1 MSTLHIVNKS
11 PFERNSL
18 TSCIG
23 HLGKDDAVLLIEDAV
38 VAARDGSAVAPLV
51 RDALKN
57 GPVYVLAPD
66 LAARAIKRDSV
77 IAGMKLI
84 DYHGFVELAVQHAR
98 TQSWL

>member
-38 VAARDGSAVAPLV
+38 VAARDGSTVVPLV
-51 RDALKN
+51 REALKN

-66 LAARAIKRDSV
+66 LAARAIKCEGV

-84 DYHGFVELAVQHAR
+84 DYRGFVELAAQHTR

>member
-18 TSCIG
+18 ASCIG

-38 VAARDGSAVAPLV
+38 VAARDGSTAAPLV
-51 RDALKN
+51 REALTS
-57 GPVYVLAPD
+57 GLVYVLAPD
-66 LAARAIKRDSV
+66 LAARGIKNEGV
-77 IAGMKLI
+77 VAGMKLI
-84 DYHGFVELAVQHAR
+84 DYRGFVELAAQHSR

>member
-1 MSTLHIVNKS
+1 MLHIVNKS

-18 TSCIG
+18 KSCVD
-23 HLGKDDAVLLIEDAV
+23 HLAGDDAVLLIEDAV

-51 RDALKN
+51 REALKN

-66 LAARAIKRDSV
+66 LAARAVKREAV
-77 IAGMKLI
+77 IAGMKLV
-84 DYHGFVELAVQHAR
+84 DYRGFVELAAQHAR